1 MGTHTGKGYIAL
13 EPLSDASGPLSHPLR
28 RPRHPPNCVSEG
40 AESTDGPKQAARRLP
55 VVLVG
60 SSNLAHM
67 YAMGMGR
74 LGSYS

>member
-1 MGTHTGKGYIAL
+1 MPWGWVGL
-13 EPLSDASGPLSHPLR
+13 EATAELPVSSEEASHPLR